1 MIAHRDDMRNH
12 LATMALSAVTGGLVM
27 RTFFGMI
34 LGAIILGLAVYV
46 YDSLQTSSVA
56 NGETAQAGRTI
67 VNWDV
72 VATDWHA
79 LKTRAHD
86 DWVRISSR

>member
-1 MIAHRDDMRNH
+1 
-12 LATMALSAVTGGLVM
+12 M

-34 LGAIILGLAVYV
+34 LGAILLAAGVYV

-56 NGETAQAGRTI
+56 NGEVAQTNRTI

-72 VATDWHA
+72 VAADWRVVTA
-79 LKTRAHD
+79 RAHD
-86 DWVRISSR
+86 DWMRISSR

>member
-1 MIAHRDDMRNH
+1 
-12 LATMALSAVTGGLVM
+12 M

-34 LGAIILGLAVYV
+34 LGAVLLGAGVYV
-46 YDSLQTSSVA
+46 YDTLQTSSLAQGEVA
-56 NGETAQAGRTI
+56 QTNRTI

-72 VATDWHA
+72 VAADWHV
-79 LKTRAHD
+79 LKTRAHE